1 MLHAPMHV
9 PDHLDGLGLRKLRL
23 SSIHRQDRLAL
34 LAMREVV
41 RVLGGDGLLE
51 RWQARLVD
59 SGDLRSGDLR
69 TCAQP
74 GQPGMCT

>member
-1 MLHAPMHV
+1 MLHAPMHA
-9 PDHLDGLGLRKLRL
+9 PGRLDGLGLRKLRL

-41 RVLGGDGLLE
+41 RVLGGDGLRE

-59 SGDLRSGDLR
+59 RLQVGIPLAAVLH
-69 TCAQP
+69 
-74 GQPGMCT
+74 PGMCT